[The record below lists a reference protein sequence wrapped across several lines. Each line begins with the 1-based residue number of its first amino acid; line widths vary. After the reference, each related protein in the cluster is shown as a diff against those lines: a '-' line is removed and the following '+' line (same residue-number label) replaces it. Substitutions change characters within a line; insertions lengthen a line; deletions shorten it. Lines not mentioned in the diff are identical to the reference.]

1 MAKITQTD
9 TTEMTPNE
17 KWHMKRDAANA
28 ERNVAAGNLLPSQ
41 RTALL
46 YAMKAIMS
54 CDSELHE
61 MFELTVDSMKS
72 IDSSEWKLRTQFP
85 ELYAEIVAELTCT
98 CED

>member
-1 MAKITQTD
+1 MTKD
-9 TTEMTPNE
+9 TRPEWEIAREVRET
-17 KWHMKRDAANA
+17 

-61 MFELTVDSMKS
+61 MFELTVEGMKS
-72 IDSSEWKLRTQFP
+72 IDASEWKLRTQFP

>member
-1 MAKITQTD
+1 MAKD
-9 TTEMTPNE
+9 TRPEWEIAREEREALRN
-17 KWHMKRDAANA
+17 DA
-28 ERNVAAGNLLPSQ
+28 VSNLLPSQ

-54 CDSELHE
+54 SDSELHE
-61 MFELTVDSMKS
+61 MFELSVENMKS
-72 IDSSEWKLRTQFP
+72 IDASEWKLRTQFP

>member
-1 MAKITQTD
+1 MTKD
-9 TTEMTPNE
+9 TRPEWEIAREEREALRN
-17 KWHMKRDAANA
+17 DA
-28 ERNVAAGNLLPSQ
+28 VSNLLPSQ

-54 CDSELHE
+54 SDSELHE
-61 MFELTVDSMKS
+61 MFELSVENMKS
-72 IDSSEWKLRTQFP
+72 IDASEWKLRTQFP

>member
-1 MAKITQTD
+1 MTKD
-9 TTEMTPNE
+9 TRPEWEIAREVRET
-17 KWHMKRDAANA
+17 
-28 ERNVAAGNLLPSQ
+28 ERNTAASNLLPSQ

-54 CDSELHE
+54 SDSELHE
-61 MFELTVDSMKS
+61 MFEISVENMKS
-72 IDSSEWKLRTQFP
+72 IDACEWKLRTQFP

>member
-1 MAKITQTD
+1 MTKD
-9 TTEMTPNE
+9 TRPEWEIAREVRET
-17 KWHMKRDAANA
+17 

-41 RTALL
+41 RIALL
-46 YAMKAIMS
+46 HAMKTIMS

>member
-1 MAKITQTD
+1 MTKD
-9 TTEMTPNE
+9 TRPEWEILREEREATRN
-17 KWHMKRDAANA
+17 DAAS
-28 ERNVAAGNLLPSQ
+28 NLLPSQ
-41 RTALL
+41 RIALL
-46 YAMKAIMS
+46 HAMKTIMS

>member
-1 MAKITQTD
+1 MTKD
-9 TTEMTPNE
+9 TRPEWEIAREERET
-17 KWHMKRDAANA
+17 KRNAAA
-28 ERNVAAGNLLPSQ
+28 SNLLPSQ

-61 MFELTVDSMKS
+61 MFELTVEGMKS
-72 IDSSEWKLRTQFP
+72 IDTSEWKLRTQFP
-85 ELYAEIVAELTCT
+85 ELYAEIVAELTCI

>member
-1 MAKITQTD
+1 MTKD
-9 TTEMTPNE
+9 TRPEWEILREECEATRN
-17 KWHMKRDAANA
+17 DAAS
-28 ERNVAAGNLLPSQ
+28 NLLPSQ
-41 RTALL
+41 RIALL
-46 YAMKAIMS
+46 HAMKTIMS

-72 IDSSEWKLRTQFP
+72 IDASEWKLRTQFP

>member
-1 MAKITQTD
+1 MTKD
-9 TTEMTPNE
+9 TRPEWEIARDEREATRN
-17 KWHMKRDAANA
+17 DAAS
-28 ERNVAAGNLLPSQ
+28 NLLPSQ
-41 RTALL
+41 RIALL
-46 YAMKAIMS
+46 HAMKTIMS

>member
-1 MAKITQTD
+1 MTKD
-9 TTEMTPNE
+9 TRSEWEIAREVRET
-17 KWHMKRDAANA
+17 

-61 MFELTVDSMKS
+61 SFDLSVDGMKS
-72 IDSSEWKLRTQFP
+72 IDASEWKLRTQFP

>member
-1 MAKITQTD
+1 MTKD
-9 TTEMTPNE
+9 TRPEWEIAREVRET
-17 KWHMKRDAANA
+17 
-28 ERNVAAGNLLPSQ
+28 ERNTAASNLLPSQ

>member
-1 MAKITQTD
+1 MTKD
-9 TTEMTPNE
+9 TRPEWEILREEREATRN
-17 KWHMKRDAANA
+17 DAAS
-28 ERNVAAGNLLPSQ
+28 NLLPSQ
-41 RTALL
+41 RIALL
-46 YAMKAIMS
+46 HAMKTIMS

-72 IDSSEWKLRTQFP
+72 IDASEWKLRTQFP

>member
-1 MAKITQTD
+1 MTKD
-9 TTEMTPNE
+9 TRPEWEIAREEREALRN
-17 KWHMKRDAANA
+17 DAAS
-28 ERNVAAGNLLPSQ
+28 NLLLSQ

-54 CDSELHE
+54 SDSELHE
-61 MFELTVDSMKS
+61 MFELSVENMKY
-72 IDSSEWKLRTQFP
+72 IDASEWKLRTQFP

>member
-1 MAKITQTD
+1 MTKD
-9 TTEMTPNE
+9 TRPEWEILREEREATRN
-17 KWHMKRDAANA
+17 DAAS
-28 ERNVAAGNLLPSQ
+28 NLLPSQ
-41 RTALL
+41 RIALL
-46 YAMKAIMS
+46 HAMKTIMS

-61 MFELTVDSMKS
+61 MFELTVDNMKS

>member
-1 MAKITQTD
+1 MTKD
-9 TTEMTPNE
+9 TRPEWEILREEREE
-17 KWHMKRDAANA
+17 KRNDAAS
-28 ERNVAAGNLLPSQ
+28 NLLPSQ
-41 RTALL
+41 RIALL
-46 YAMKAIMS
+46 HAMKTIMS

>member
-1 MAKITQTD
+1 MTKD
-9 TTEMTPNE
+9 TRQEWEIARDQRDEERN
-17 KWHMKRDAANA
+17 DAAS
-28 ERNVAAGNLLPSQ
+28 NLLPSQ
-41 RTALL
+41 RIALL
-46 YAMKAIMS
+46 HAMKTIMS

>member
-1 MAKITQTD
+1 MTKD
-9 TTEMTPNE
+9 TRPEWEIAREVRET
-17 KWHMKRDAANA
+17 
-28 ERNVAAGNLLPSQ
+28 ERNTAASNLLPSQ

-61 MFELTVDSMKS
+61 MFELSVENMKS
-72 IDSSEWKLRTQFP
+72 IDASEWKLRTQFP

>member
-1 MAKITQTD
+1 MTKD
-9 TTEMTPNE
+9 TRPEWEIAREERETLRN
-17 KWHMKRDAANA
+17 DAAS
-28 ERNVAAGNLLPSQ
+28 NLLPSQ

-54 CDSELHE
+54 SDSELHE
-61 MFELTVDSMKS
+61 MFELSVENMKS
-72 IDSSEWKLRTQFP
+72 IDASEWKLRTQFP

>member
-1 MAKITQTD
+1 MTKD
-9 TTEMTPNE
+9 TRPEWEIAREEREALRN
-17 KWHMKRDAANA
+17 DA
-28 ERNVAAGNLLPSQ
+28 VGNLLPSQ

-61 MFELTVDSMKS
+61 MFELTVEGMKS
-72 IDSSEWKLRTQFP
+72 IDTSEWKLRTQFP

>member
-1 MAKITQTD
+1 MTKD
-9 TTEMTPNE
+9 TRPEWEIAREVRET
-17 KWHMKRDAANA
+17 
-28 ERNVAAGNLLPSQ
+28 ERNTAASNLLPSQ

-54 CDSELHE
+54 SDSELHE
-61 MFELTVDSMKS
+61 MFELSVENMKS
-72 IDSSEWKLRTQFP
+72 IDASEWKLRTQFP